1 MYMYMQA
8 TRPTCDLH
16 VLLFTSARAA
26 VHVHVVQRKRERKIP
41 NTPSLTTGAIHP
53 HVDMDNKK
61 NYNIRYTL

>member
-1 MYMYMQA
+1 MYI
-8 TRPTCDLH
+8 LS
-16 VLLFTSARAA
+16 TSARAA